1 MIALIPFGGI
11 FSSFDERLEF
21 LWLIKAIRIND
32 LKFYMSV
39 KFFKPLIN
47 FYIESRQKGPLNDPK
62 KREETNEDLIFV
74 TQKIYVRNF
83 VKIMRLIF
91 TILFITYFVGQY
103 WFIFVDII
111 VLIIQNKEWGHH
123 NDQNQKGWE
132 KIALAGDESFLINED
147 WNFTEKD
154 GYEQTI
160 IAMYYALTSLSTT
173 GFGDLYPRNTLE
185 RFLCSFML
193 LGGVTIFSYVLS
205 ELRFMIENFEFLN
218 GDIDHK
224 DELEEFFLLI

>member
-1 MIALIPFGGI
+1 MTG
-11 FSSFDERLEF
+11 EEF
-21 LWLIKAIRIND
+21 
-32 LKFYMSV
+32 
-39 KFFKPLIN
+39 
-47 FYIESRQKGPLNDPK
+47 
-62 KREETNEDLIFV
+62 
-74 TQKIYVRNF
+74 
-83 VKIMRLIF
+83 
-91 TILFITYFVGQY
+91 
-103 WFIFVDII
+103 FIF
-111 VLIIQNKEWGHH
+111 
-123 NDQNQKGWE
+123 
-132 KIALAGDESFLINED
+132 NED
-147 WNFTEKD
+147 WNFTEKN

-224 DELEEFFLLI
+224 DELEEFFVLIQKFNLGQPINEAMFERIRIFMNDKWNSDKNNFLITENDQSLLD

>member
-1 MIALIPFGGI
+1 M
-11 FSSFDERLEF
+11 
-21 LWLIKAIRIND
+21 
-32 LKFYMSV
+32 
-39 KFFKPLIN
+39 
-47 FYIESRQKGPLNDPK
+47 
-62 KREETNEDLIFV
+62 
-74 TQKIYVRNF
+74 RNF

-103 WFIFVDII
+103 WFIFVKII
-111 VLIIQNKEWGHH
+111 VLIIQNKEWGTQSDHRESK
-123 NDQNQKGWE
+123 DEWDKL
-132 KIALAGDESFLINED
+132 ILAGDESFLFNED
-147 WNFTEKD
+147 WNFTEKN

-173 GFGDLYPRNTLE
+173 GFGDLYPRNNLE

-205 ELRFMIENFEFLN
+205 ELRFMIENFQFLN

-224 DELEEFFLLI
+224 DELEEFLLLI